1 MLKNADIDMVIVN
14 TPVQTHFEYA
24 KMALEAGKNV
34 VVENLYSKYF
44 RSRRVGKTG

>member
-1 MLKNADIDMVIVN
+1 MVVVN

-34 VVENLYSKYF
+34 VVEKPFTVNTSKLKELVKLAEEKGLF
-44 RSRRVGKTG
+44 

>member
-34 VVENLYSKYF
+34 VVEKPLQ
-44 RSRRVGKTG
+44 